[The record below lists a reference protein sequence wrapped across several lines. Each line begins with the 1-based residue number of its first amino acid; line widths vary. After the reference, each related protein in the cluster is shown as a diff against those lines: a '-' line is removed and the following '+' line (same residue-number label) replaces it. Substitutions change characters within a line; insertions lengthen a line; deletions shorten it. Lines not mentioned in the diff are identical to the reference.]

1 MSETTSEC
9 IFSMDDV
16 SFAIGDNQI
25 LTNISFKLDK
35 SGITGIIGPSGSGK
49 STLLKL
55 LNKLISPTVGT
66 VTFNG
71 NNIIDIP
78 SSELRKQIGMVQ
90 QRPYL
95 FAGDVRNNLL
105 YGPRIWNIEYSDD
118 KLLQLLKRVA
128 LDTDFLD
135 RNIDGLS
142 GGEQQRVSL
151 ARTLA
156 NEPCAILLDE
166 PTSALDIVSEEI
178 IENTLKQ
185 LDKEGIKV
193 IIVTHSL
200 EQTKRLVNELLF
212 LKDGQLVEK
221 TTTKEFFSLY
231 NDEEIRTFFKQ
242 KEE

>member
-16 SFAIGDNQI
+16 SFVIGDNQI

-35 SGITGIIGPSGSGK
+35 LGITGIIGPSGSGK

-71 NNIIDIP
+71 NNITYIP

-128 LDTDFLD
+128 LDVDFLD

-166 PTSALDIVSEEI
+166 PTSALDIVSQEI
-178 IENTLKQ
+178 I
-185 LDKEGIKV
+185 
-193 IIVTHSL
+193 
-200 EQTKRLVNELLF
+200 
-212 LKDGQLVEK
+212 
-221 TTTKEFFSLY
+221 
-231 NDEEIRTFFKQ
+231 
-242 KEE
+242 

>member
-1 MSETTSEC
+1 MSEITREC
-9 IFSMDDV
+9 VFSMNDV
-16 SFAIGDNQI
+16 SFAIGENII
-25 LTNISFKLDK
+25 LSNITFDLEN

-49 STLLKL
+49 STLLRL
-55 LNKLISPTVGT
+55 LNKLISPTEGV

-71 NNIIDIP
+71 NKIANIP
-78 SSELRKQIGMVQ
+78 SPELRKQIGMVQ

-95 FAGDVRNNLL
+95 FTGDVRYNLL
-105 YGPRIWNIEYSDD
+105 YGPRIWNIEFSDD

-128 LDTDFLD
+128 LDADFLD
-135 RNIDGLS
+135 RTVDSLS

-178 IENTLKQ
+178 IENTLQQ
-185 LDKEGIKV
+185 LAKEGIKV
-193 IIVTHSL
+193 VIVTHSL
-200 EQTKRLVNELLF
+200 EQTKRLVDELLF
-212 LKDGQLVEK
+212 LKDGQLIEK
-221 TTTKEFFSLY
+221 TTTKEFFSTY

-242 KEE
+242 KEK

>member
-1 MSETTSEC
+1 MN
-9 IFSMDDV
+9 DV
-16 SFAIGDNQI
+16 SFVIGENVVLSNLTFNLDN
-25 LTNISFKLDK
+25 

-49 STLLKL
+49 STLLRL
-55 LNKLISPTVGT
+55 LNKLISPSEGVA
-66 VTFNG
+66 TFNG
-71 NNIIDIP
+71 EKIANIP
-78 SSELRKQIGMVQ
+78 SSELRKQVGMVQ
-90 QRPYL
+90 QRPHL
-95 FAGDVRNNLL
+95 FTGDVRYNLL
-105 YGPRIWNIEYSDD
+105 YGPRIWKDD
-118 KLLQLLKRVA
+118 YTEEKLLQLLKRVA
-128 LDTDFLD
+128 LDEDFLD
-135 RNIDGLS
+135 RNVDSLS

-185 LDKEGIKV
+185 LADEGIKI

-200 EQTKRLVNELLF
+200 EQTKRMVDELLF

-221 TTTKEFFSLY
+221 TTSKEFFSTY
-231 NDEEIRTFFKQ
+231 NDDEIRTFFKP

>member
-16 SFAIGDNQI
+16 SFVIGDNQI
-25 LTNISFKLDK
+25 LTNISFKLDN

-49 STLLKL
+49 STLLRL

-71 NNIIDIP
+71 NNITDIP

-95 FAGDVRNNLL
+95 FAGDVQHNLL

-128 LDTDFLD
+128 LDADFLD

-185 LDKEGIKV
+185 LAKEGVKV
-193 IIVTHSL
+193 VVVTHSL
-200 EQTKRLVNELLF
+200 EQTKRLVDELLF

>member
-16 SFAIGDNQI
+16 SFVIGDNQI
-25 LTNISFKLDK
+25 LTNISFKLDN

-49 STLLKL
+49 STLLRL

-66 VTFNG
+66 VSFNG
-71 NNIIDIP
+71 NNITDIP

-95 FAGDVRNNLL
+95 FAGDVRYNLL

-128 LDTDFLD
+128 LDADFLD

-185 LDKEGIKV
+185 LAKEGIKIV
-193 IIVTHSL
+193 VVTHSL
-200 EQTKRLVNELLF
+200 EQTKRLVDELLF
-212 LKDGQLVEK
+212 LKDGQLIEK
-221 TTTKEFFSLY
+221 TTTKKFFSLY